1 MSKTYYVEG
10 EAGHV
15 TAYNVKDK
23 NNLTVVT
30 RIVNRNKGWFTRLI
44 YDENSNITVEWKTAI
59 GAGTVTIPAVAV
71 FKLVD
76 ALPILNHF
84 KNEMLCGQLRIYSE
98 PPINQIRL
106 EDK

>member
-1 MSKTYYVEG
+1 MSKTYYVES

-15 TAYNVKDK
+15 AAYNVKDK

-30 RIVNRNKGWFTRLI
+30 QIVNRDKGWFTRLT
-44 YDENSNITVEWKTAI
+44 YGENSNITVEWKTAI
-59 GAGTVTIPAVAV
+59 GVGTVTIPGVAV

-84 KNEMLCGQLRIYSE
+84 KNETLCGQLRIYSE
-98 PPINQIRL
+98 PPINQIQL
-106 EDK
+106 ENK